1 MQYVKAIF
9 KFENIEDFQQDLL
22 ISDLADL
29 GFDTFEDSENG
40 FIAFIVKDNFS
51 EQALKDLLAHYTDD
65 FVTNYTLEDVADE
78 NWNAE
83 WEKNFNPLIIDD
95 VCYVRATF
103 HEPQPSYPYEIVI
116 DPKMSFGTGHH
127 QTTSMMMQYILA
139 ADLKDKTVLD
149 MGCGT
154 AILAILAAKLGAKN
168 LVAIDYDSVCYES
181 AIENAALNNISN
193 LKALCGSKEV
203 IPNEEYDVIF
213 ANINRNILLDQIHRY
228 AEVLKSG
235 GKIFFSGFY
244 LDPDLGMITAECAK
258 YGIQYL
264 DHKQNGDWV
273 AAQFEKNK
281 WSKEQG

>member
-9 KFENIEDFQQDLL
+9 KFKNIEDYQQDLL
-22 ISDLADL
+22 ISYLADL

-40 FIAFIVKDNFS
+40 FTAFVMKDNFS

-65 FVTNYTLEDVADE
+65 FATNYTLEDVADE

-168 LVAIDYDSVCYES
+168 LVAIDYDNVCYES
-181 AIENAALNNISN
+181 TIENAALNNISN
-193 LKALCGSKEV
+193 LKALCGSKEA

-273 AAQFEKNK
+273 AAQFEKK
-281 WSKEQG
+281 

>member
-1 MQYVKAIF
+1 MQYIKAIF
-9 KFENIEDFQQDLL
+9 KFNSIEEFQQDLL

-40 FIAFIVKDNFS
+40 FTAFVIRDNFN
-51 EQALKDLLAHYTDD
+51 EQELKDLLNSYADD
-65 FVTNYTLEDVADE
+65 FTATLVLEDVADE

-83 WEKNFNPLIIDD
+83 WEKNFSPLIIDD

-103 HEPQPSYPYEIVI
+103 HESKPSYPYEIII
-116 DPKMSFGTGHH
+116 DPKMAFGTGHH
-127 QTTSMMMQYILA
+127 QTTTMMMQYILS
-139 ADLKDKTVLD
+139 ADLLDKNILD

-154 AILAILAAKLGAKN
+154 GILAILAGKLGAKS
-168 LVAIDYDSVCYES
+168 LMAIDYDDICYES
-181 AIENAALNNISN
+181 TIENATLNNIIN

-203 IPNEEYDVIF
+203 IPDEQYEVIF

-228 AEVLKSG
+228 AEVLKPE

-244 LDPDLGMITAECAK
+244 LEPDLSMITAECAK
-258 YGIQYL
+258 YGIKYL

-273 AAQFEKNK
+273 AAQFEKK
-281 WSKEQG
+281 

>member
-1 MQYVKAIF
+1 MQYTKAIF
-9 KFENIEDFQQDLL
+9 TFKSIEDYQQDLL

-29 GFDTFEDSENG
+29 GFDTFEDSEGG
-40 FIAFIVKDNFS
+40 FTAFVIKDNFN
-51 EQALKDLLAHYTDD
+51 EQELKDLLENYSEEFATA
-65 FVTNYTLEDVADE
+65 YTLEDVADE

-83 WEKNFNPLIIDD
+83 WEKNFSPLIIDD

-116 DPKMSFGTGHH
+116 DPKMAFGTGHH
-127 QTTSMMMQYILA
+127 QTTTMVMQYILA
-139 ADLKDKTVLD
+139 ADLKDKIILD

-154 AILAILAAKLGAKN
+154 GILAILAAKLGAKS
-168 LVAIDYDSVCYES
+168 LMAIDYDDICYES
-181 AIENAALNNISN
+181 TIENATLNQVDN

-203 IPNEEYDVIF
+203 IPNDEYDVIF

-228 AEVLKSG
+228 AEVLKAG

-258 YGIQYL
+258 YSIKYV

-273 AAQFEKNK
+273 AAQFEKK
-281 WSKEQG
+281 V

>member
-9 KFENIEDFQQDLL
+9 KFENIEDYQQDLL

-40 FIAFIVKDNFS
+40 FTAFVMKDNFS
-51 EQALKDLLAHYTDD
+51 EHALKELLAHYTDD

-103 HEPQPSYPYEIVI
+103 HEPQPSYLYEIVI

-168 LVAIDYDSVCYES
+168 LVAIDYDNVCYES
-181 AIENAALNNISN
+181 TIENAVLNNISN

-228 AEVLKSG
+228 ADVLQSG

-273 AAQFEKNK
+273 AAQFEKK
-281 WSKEQG
+281 